1 MTMEEI
7 TKIVDAIPNISEA
20 ESWKAIKAIEAL
32 IAADRA
38 ERDDLLKEVMVQA
51 GEYIPFGLKAKI
63 YLALKGGQ

>member
-63 YLALKGGQ
+63 YSALKGGQ